1 MVLNMFLNLLL
12 MLSLSVNATEPAKFS
27 ILEYRAPAPFAG
39 VIFDEKA
46 MAKMLADYDLAM
58 YACDIK
64 TDYQLKIQKEEY
76 EFKLE
81 DLRIEHKALTDEY
94 DLFIMQKDKE
104 INILVDSLKKTSPRH
119 KWLYFAGGIL
129 IGTAGSYGVYR
140 AINEK

>member
-1 MVLNMFLNLLL
+1 
-12 MLSLSVNATEPAKFS
+12 MLTMTSHATEPAKFTV
-27 ILEYRAPAPFAG
+27 LEYKAPAPFAG
-39 VIFDEKA
+39 VLFDEYA
-46 MAKMLADYDLAM
+46 MAQIMADYDILK
-58 YACDIK
+58 YSCDIR

-104 INILVDSLKKTSPRH
+104 INALANSLKKTSPRH

-129 IGTAGSYGVYR
+129 VGTAASYGAYR
-140 AINEK
+140 AFNE